1 MAAEAVAQ
9 VYRVRLAYIREAFRE
24 LGFKGE
30 ELEMRTRLYVCYHS
44 WEAAMFGEEPE
55 RKLARLQK
63 IADQT
68 TLQKLTNIDIDRLGN
83 CHLLDPILF
92 IAR

>member
-9 VYRVRLAYIREAFRE
+9 VYQMRLAYIREAFRD
-24 LGFKGE
+24 LGFKGD

-44 WEAAMFGEEPE
+44 WEAAMFGGESG

-63 IADQT
+63 LRI
-68 TLQKLTNIDIDRLGN
+68 KLLTKN
-83 CHLLDPILF
+83 
-92 IAR
+92 